1 MLCDIDTLRTE
12 HNDFRERLGQLEGQ
26 LGVLHKG
33 GFPDYYSMLDIIG
46 HMAPG
51 KDGSHHYNE
60 ALLFQ
65 QLRRRTGRPWLVVE
79 VLKRRRQMV
88 EIQRA
93 YVAGLRDQIAL
104 EEGAVF
110 PVAFALL
117 LDEDWL
123 AVDSAAANR
132 GVSPVSAH

>member
-1 MLCDIDTLRTE
+1 
-12 HNDFRERLGQLEGQ
+12 
-26 LGVLHKG
+26 
-33 GFPDYYSMLDIIG
+33 MLDIIG
-46 HMAPG
+46 HMTPG

-88 EIQRA
+88 GIQRA

-110 PVAFALL
+110 PVHPHSCSMKTGWPSTAQLQT
-117 LDEDWL
+117 EG
-123 AVDSAAANR
+123 SR
-132 GVSPVSAH
+132 RSAHTSGDPLRCLRDIKYRLSEGGAERCRFT

>member
-1 MLCDIDTLRTE
+1 
-12 HNDFRERLGQLEGQ
+12 
-26 LGVLHKG
+26 
-33 GFPDYYSMLDIIG
+33 MLDIIG
-46 HMAPG
+46 HMTPG
-51 KDGSHHYNE
+51 KDGSHHYNG

-79 VLKRRRQMV
+79 ILKRRRQMV
-88 EIQRA
+88 GIQRA

-104 EEGAVF
+104 EVRCGLSG
-110 PVAFALL
+110 PSALL